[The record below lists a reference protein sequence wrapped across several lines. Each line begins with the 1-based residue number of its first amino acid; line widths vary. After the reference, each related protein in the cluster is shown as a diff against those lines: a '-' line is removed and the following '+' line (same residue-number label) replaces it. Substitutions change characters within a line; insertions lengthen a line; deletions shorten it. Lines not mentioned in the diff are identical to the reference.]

1 MKQKKTFHLSLRR
14 TWQLM
19 TGGLSVVTLAA
30 LCWALCLSA
39 TLPDRYYLAKGSRF
53 SLGDSSL
60 IQTSS
65 NDGYPLSVY
74 SSTGNTFRM
83 DLKLLGLINIKP
95 VSVQVV
101 DRRVVALCGTPFGIK
116 MVTDGVMVIGT
127 GAVTDCNSRAV
138 SPAQTAGI
146 QEGDIILALC
156 GTPFGIKMVTDGVMV
171 IGTGAVTDCNS
182 RAVSPAQ
189 TAGIQEGDI
198 ILSINGEKISSKKQL
213 TKLVESS
220 AGQPLSLV
228 VRRGEQLTSLHLSP
242 VRSSLDNS
250 YHLGLWV
257 RDSSAGIGTMTF
269 YDPNNGC
276 FAGLGHAICDVD
288 TGQLMPLSQGEIVEA
303 SIIGVHAGKSGSP
316 GQLQGAFVAN
326 RSIGSL
332 YTNSY
337 NGVYGRLM
345 NQPVDALIGVH
356 AGKSG
361 SPGQLQGAFVA
372 NRSIGSLYTNSYNGV
387 YGRLMNQPVD
397 AQTIPMAQCQ
407 EVRQGPV
414 KILTTVS
421 GQKPQLF
428 DACIEKLSLSQD
440 EPTKNMV
447 LRITDPD
454 LLELSGGIV
463 QGMSGSPIIQDG
475 MLVGAVTHQDEPTK
489 NMVLRITDPDLL
501 ELSGGIVQGMS
512 GSPIIQDGM
521 LVGAV
526 THV

>member
-39 TLPDRYYLAKGSRF
+39 TLLDRYYLAKGSRF

-116 MVTDGVMVIGT
+116 MVTDGVMV
-127 GAVTDCNSRAV
+127 V
-138 SPAQTAGI
+138 
-146 QEGDIILALC
+146 
-156 GTPFGIKMVTDGVMV
+156 
-171 IGTGAVTDCNS
+171 GTGAVTDCNS

-337 NGVYGRLM
+337 NGVYGRL
-345 NQPVDALIGVH
+345 L
-356 AGKSG
+356 S
-361 SPGQLQGAFVA
+361 
-372 NRSIGSLYTNSYNGV
+372 
-387 YGRLMNQPVD
+387 QPVD

-475 MLVGAVTHQDEPTK
+475 MLVGAVTHVFVNDPTRGYGIFAE
-489 NMVLRITDPDLL
+489 NMDNTLL
-501 ELSGGIVQGMS
+501 TVAAASQS
-512 GSPIIQDGM
+512 RAAAP
-521 LVGAV
+521 AA
-526 THV
+526 

>member
-101 DRRVVALCGTPFGIK
+101 DRRV
-116 MVTDGVMVIGT
+116 
-127 GAVTDCNSRAV
+127 
-138 SPAQTAGI
+138 
-146 QEGDIILALC
+146 LALC

-171 IGTGAVTDCNS
+171 VGTGAVTDCNS

-288 TGQLMPLSQGEIVEA
+288 TGQLMPLSQGEIMEA
-303 SIIGVHAGKSGSP
+303 SI
-316 GQLQGAFVAN
+316 
-326 RSIGSL
+326 
-332 YTNSY
+332 
-337 NGVYGRLM
+337 
-345 NQPVDALIGVH
+345 IGVH

-475 MLVGAVTHQDEPTK
+475 MLVGAVTH
-489 NMVLRITDPDLL
+489 V
-501 ELSGGIVQGMS
+501 
-512 GSPIIQDGM
+512 
-521 LVGAV
+521 
-526 THV
+526 

>member
-116 MVTDGVMVIGT
+116 MVTDGVMV
-127 GAVTDCNSRAV
+127 V
-138 SPAQTAGI
+138 
-146 QEGDIILALC
+146 
-156 GTPFGIKMVTDGVMV
+156 
-171 IGTGAVTDCNS
+171 GTGAVTDCNS

-345 NQPVDALIGVH
+345 NQPVDA
-356 AGKSG
+356 
-361 SPGQLQGAFVA
+361 
-372 NRSIGSLYTNSYNGV
+372 
-387 YGRLMNQPVD
+387 
-397 AQTIPMAQCQ
+397 QTIPMAQCQ

-414 KILTTVS
+414 KILTTVP

-428 DACIEKLSLSQD
+428 DACIEKISLSQD

-475 MLVGAVTHQDEPTK
+475 MLVGAVTHVFVNDPTRGYGIFAE
-489 NMVLRITDPDLL
+489 NMDNTLL
-501 ELSGGIVQGMS
+501 TVAAASQS
-512 GSPIIQDGM
+512 RAAAP
-521 LVGAV
+521 AA
-526 THV
+526 

>member
-30 LCWALCLSA
+30 LCWALYLSA

-116 MVTDGVMVIGT
+116 MVTDGVMV
-127 GAVTDCNSRAV
+127 V
-138 SPAQTAGI
+138 
-146 QEGDIILALC
+146 
-156 GTPFGIKMVTDGVMV
+156 
-171 IGTGAVTDCNS
+171 GTGAVTDCNS

-345 NQPVDALIGVH
+345 NQPVDA
-356 AGKSG
+356 
-361 SPGQLQGAFVA
+361 
-372 NRSIGSLYTNSYNGV
+372 
-387 YGRLMNQPVD
+387 
-397 AQTIPMAQCQ
+397 QTIPMAQCQ

-440 EPTKNMV
+440 EPTKNM
-447 LRITDPD
+447 I
-454 LLELSGGIV
+454 
-463 QGMSGSPIIQDG
+463 
-475 MLVGAVTHQDEPTK
+475 
-489 NMVLRITDPDLL
+489 LRITDPDLL

-526 THV
+526 THVFVNDPTRGYGIFAENMDNTLLTVAAASQSRAAAPAA

>member
-60 IQTSS
+60 IQTNS

-116 MVTDGVMVIGT
+116 MVTDGVMV
-127 GAVTDCNSRAV
+127 V
-138 SPAQTAGI
+138 
-146 QEGDIILALC
+146 
-156 GTPFGIKMVTDGVMV
+156 
-171 IGTGAVTDCNS
+171 GTGAVTDCNS

-288 TGQLMPLSQGEIVEA
+288 TGQLMPLSQGEIVGA

-337 NGVYGRLM
+337 NGVYGRL
-345 NQPVDALIGVH
+345 L
-356 AGKSG
+356 S
-361 SPGQLQGAFVA
+361 
-372 NRSIGSLYTNSYNGV
+372 
-387 YGRLMNQPVD
+387 QPVD

-475 MLVGAVTHQDEPTK
+475 MLVGAVTH
-489 NMVLRITDPDLL
+489 V
-501 ELSGGIVQGMS
+501 
-512 GSPIIQDGM
+512 
-521 LVGAV
+521 
-526 THV
+526 

>member
-116 MVTDGVMVIGT
+116 MVTDGVMV
-127 GAVTDCNSRAV
+127 V
-138 SPAQTAGI
+138 
-146 QEGDIILALC
+146 
-156 GTPFGIKMVTDGVMV
+156 
-171 IGTGAVTDCNS
+171 GTGAVTDCNS

-345 NQPVDALIGVH
+345 NQPVDA
-356 AGKSG
+356 
-361 SPGQLQGAFVA
+361 
-372 NRSIGSLYTNSYNGV
+372 
-387 YGRLMNQPVD
+387 
-397 AQTIPMAQCQ
+397 QTIPMAQCQ

-428 DACIEKLSLSQD
+428 DACIEKISLSQD
-440 EPTKNMV
+440 EPTKNM
-447 LRITDPD
+447 I
-454 LLELSGGIV
+454 
-463 QGMSGSPIIQDG
+463 
-475 MLVGAVTHQDEPTK
+475 
-489 NMVLRITDPDLL
+489 LRITDPDLL

-526 THV
+526 THVFVNDPTRGYGIFAENMDNTLLTVAAASQSRAAAPAA

>member
-1 MKQKKTFHLSLRR
+1 LKQKKTFHLSLRR

-116 MVTDGVMVIGT
+116 MVTDGVMV
-127 GAVTDCNSRAV
+127 V
-138 SPAQTAGI
+138 
-146 QEGDIILALC
+146 
-156 GTPFGIKMVTDGVMV
+156 
-171 IGTGAVTDCNS
+171 GTGAVTDCNS

-337 NGVYGRLM
+337 NGVYGRL
-345 NQPVDALIGVH
+345 L
-356 AGKSG
+356 S
-361 SPGQLQGAFVA
+361 
-372 NRSIGSLYTNSYNGV
+372 
-387 YGRLMNQPVD
+387 QPVD

-475 MLVGAVTHQDEPTK
+475 MLVGAVTHVFVNDPTRGYGIFAE
-489 NMVLRITDPDLL
+489 NMDNTLL
-501 ELSGGIVQGMS
+501 TVAAASQS
-512 GSPIIQDGM
+512 RAAAP
-521 LVGAV
+521 AA
-526 THV
+526 

>member
-116 MVTDGVMVIGT
+116 MVTDGVMV
-127 GAVTDCNSRAV
+127 V
-138 SPAQTAGI
+138 
-146 QEGDIILALC
+146 
-156 GTPFGIKMVTDGVMV
+156 
-171 IGTGAVTDCNS
+171 GTGAVTDCNS

-345 NQPVDALIGVH
+345 NQPVDA
-356 AGKSG
+356 
-361 SPGQLQGAFVA
+361 
-372 NRSIGSLYTNSYNGV
+372 
-387 YGRLMNQPVD
+387 
-397 AQTIPMAQCQ
+397 QTIPMAQCQ

-440 EPTKNMV
+440 EPTKNM
-447 LRITDPD
+447 I
-454 LLELSGGIV
+454 
-463 QGMSGSPIIQDG
+463 
-475 MLVGAVTHQDEPTK
+475 
-489 NMVLRITDPDLL
+489 LRITDPDLL

>member
-1 MKQKKTFHLSLRR
+1 MKQNKTFHLSLRR

-101 DRRVVALCGTPFGIK
+101 DRRV
-116 MVTDGVMVIGT
+116 
-127 GAVTDCNSRAV
+127 
-138 SPAQTAGI
+138 
-146 QEGDIILALC
+146 LALC

-345 NQPVDALIGVH
+345 NQPVDA
-356 AGKSG
+356 
-361 SPGQLQGAFVA
+361 
-372 NRSIGSLYTNSYNGV
+372 
-387 YGRLMNQPVD
+387 
-397 AQTIPMAQCQ
+397 QTIPMAQCQ

-475 MLVGAVTHQDEPTK
+475 MLVGAVTHVFVNDPTRGYGIFAE
-489 NMVLRITDPDLL
+489 NMDNTLL
-501 ELSGGIVQGMS
+501 TVAAASQS
-512 GSPIIQDGM
+512 RSTAP
-521 LVGAV
+521 AA
-526 THV
+526 

>member
-116 MVTDGVMVIGT
+116 MVTDGVMV
-127 GAVTDCNSRAV
+127 V
-138 SPAQTAGI
+138 
-146 QEGDIILALC
+146 
-156 GTPFGIKMVTDGVMV
+156 
-171 IGTGAVTDCNS
+171 GTGAVTDCNS

-345 NQPVDALIGVH
+345 NQPVDA
-356 AGKSG
+356 
-361 SPGQLQGAFVA
+361 
-372 NRSIGSLYTNSYNGV
+372 
-387 YGRLMNQPVD
+387 
-397 AQTIPMAQCQ
+397 QTIPMAQCQ

-440 EPTKNMV
+440 EPTKNM
-447 LRITDPD
+447 I
-454 LLELSGGIV
+454 
-463 QGMSGSPIIQDG
+463 
-475 MLVGAVTHQDEPTK
+475 
-489 NMVLRITDPDLL
+489 LRITDPDLL

-526 THV
+526 THVFVNDPTRGYGIFAENMDNTLLTVAAASQSLAAAPAA

>member
-60 IQTSS
+60 IQTNS

-116 MVTDGVMVIGT
+116 MVTDGVMV
-127 GAVTDCNSRAV
+127 V
-138 SPAQTAGI
+138 
-146 QEGDIILALC
+146 
-156 GTPFGIKMVTDGVMV
+156 
-171 IGTGAVTDCNS
+171 GTGAVTDCNS

-345 NQPVDALIGVH
+345 NQPVDA
-356 AGKSG
+356 
-361 SPGQLQGAFVA
+361 
-372 NRSIGSLYTNSYNGV
+372 
-387 YGRLMNQPVD
+387 
-397 AQTIPMAQCQ
+397 QTIPMAQCQ

-475 MLVGAVTHQDEPTK
+475 MLVGAVTHVFVNDPTRGYGIFAE
-489 NMVLRITDPDLL
+489 NMDNTLL
-501 ELSGGIVQGMS
+501 TVAAASQS
-512 GSPIIQDGM
+512 RAAAP
-521 LVGAV
+521 AA
-526 THV
+526 

>member
-1 MKQKKTFHLSLRR
+1 MIIHIIEHFCQKHKKIDQSEKELKICLKCKFLPAQPRSKFLPYTISCDILLPVANSKEELFAFHFHQNKKTVRDLNLKQKKTFHLSLRR

-116 MVTDGVMVIGT
+116 MVTDGVMV
-127 GAVTDCNSRAV
+127 V
-138 SPAQTAGI
+138 
-146 QEGDIILALC
+146 
-156 GTPFGIKMVTDGVMV
+156 
-171 IGTGAVTDCNS
+171 GTGAVTDCNS

-345 NQPVDALIGVH
+345 NQPVDA
-356 AGKSG
+356 
-361 SPGQLQGAFVA
+361 
-372 NRSIGSLYTNSYNGV
+372 
-387 YGRLMNQPVD
+387 
-397 AQTIPMAQCQ
+397 QTIPMAQCQ

-475 MLVGAVTHQDEPTK
+475 MLVGAVTH
-489 NMVLRITDPDLL
+489 V
-501 ELSGGIVQGMS
+501 
-512 GSPIIQDGM
+512 
-521 LVGAV
+521 
-526 THV
+526 

>member
-101 DRRVVALCGTPFGIK
+101 DRRV
-116 MVTDGVMVIGT
+116 
-127 GAVTDCNSRAV
+127 
-138 SPAQTAGI
+138 
-146 QEGDIILALC
+146 LALC

-171 IGTGAVTDCNS
+171 VGTGAVTDCNS

-288 TGQLMPLSQGEIVEA
+288 TGQLMPLSQGEIMEA
-303 SIIGVHAGKSGSP
+303 SI
-316 GQLQGAFVAN
+316 
-326 RSIGSL
+326 
-332 YTNSY
+332 
-337 NGVYGRLM
+337 
-345 NQPVDALIGVH
+345 IGVH

-421 GQKPQLF
+421 GQNPQLF

-475 MLVGAVTHQDEPTK
+475 MLVGAVTHVFVNDPTRGYGIFAE
-489 NMVLRITDPDLL
+489 NMDNTLL
-501 ELSGGIVQGMS
+501 TVAAASQS
-512 GSPIIQDGM
+512 RSTAP
-521 LVGAV
+521 AA
-526 THV
+526 

>member
-116 MVTDGVMVIGT
+116 MVTDGVMVVGT
-127 GAVTDCNSRAV
+127 GAVTDH
-138 SPAQTAGI
+138 
-146 QEGDIILALC
+146 
-156 GTPFGIKMVTDGVMV
+156 
-171 IGTGAVTDCNS
+171 NS

-345 NQPVDALIGVH
+345 NQPVDA
-356 AGKSG
+356 
-361 SPGQLQGAFVA
+361 
-372 NRSIGSLYTNSYNGV
+372 
-387 YGRLMNQPVD
+387 
-397 AQTIPMAQCQ
+397 QTIPMAQCQ

-414 KILTTVS
+414 QILTTVS

-475 MLVGAVTHQDEPTK
+475 MLVGAVTHVFVNDPTRGYGIFAE
-489 NMVLRITDPDLL
+489 NMDNTLL
-501 ELSGGIVQGMS
+501 TVAAASQSLAAA
-512 GSPIIQDGM
+512 P
-521 LVGAV
+521 AA
-526 THV
+526 

>member
-19 TGGLSVVTLAA
+19 TGGLSMVTLAA

-116 MVTDGVMVIGT
+116 MVTDGVMV
-127 GAVTDCNSRAV
+127 V
-138 SPAQTAGI
+138 
-146 QEGDIILALC
+146 
-156 GTPFGIKMVTDGVMV
+156 
-171 IGTGAVTDCNS
+171 GTGAVTDCNS

-337 NGVYGRLM
+337 NGVYGRL
-345 NQPVDALIGVH
+345 L
-356 AGKSG
+356 S
-361 SPGQLQGAFVA
+361 
-372 NRSIGSLYTNSYNGV
+372 
-387 YGRLMNQPVD
+387 QPVD

-475 MLVGAVTHQDEPTK
+475 MLVGAVTHVFVNDPTRGYGIFAE
-489 NMVLRITDPDLL
+489 NMDNTLL
-501 ELSGGIVQGMS
+501 TVAAASQS
-512 GSPIIQDGM
+512 RAAAP
-521 LVGAV
+521 AA
-526 THV
+526 

>member
-116 MVTDGVMVIGT
+116 MVTDGVMV
-127 GAVTDCNSRAV
+127 V
-138 SPAQTAGI
+138 
-146 QEGDIILALC
+146 
-156 GTPFGIKMVTDGVMV
+156 
-171 IGTGAVTDCNS
+171 GTGAVTDCNS

-337 NGVYGRLM
+337 NGVYGRL
-345 NQPVDALIGVH
+345 L
-356 AGKSG
+356 S
-361 SPGQLQGAFVA
+361 
-372 NRSIGSLYTNSYNGV
+372 
-387 YGRLMNQPVD
+387 QPVD

-475 MLVGAVTHQDEPTK
+475 MLVGAVTHVFVNDPTRGYGIFAE
-489 NMVLRITDPDLL
+489 NMDNTLL
-501 ELSGGIVQGMS
+501 TVAAASQSLAAA
-512 GSPIIQDGM
+512 P
-521 LVGAV
+521 AA
-526 THV
+526 

>member
-116 MVTDGVMVIGT
+116 MVTDGVMVVGT
-127 GAVTDCNSRAV
+127 GT
-138 SPAQTAGI
+138 
-146 QEGDIILALC
+146 
-156 GTPFGIKMVTDGVMV
+156 
-171 IGTGAVTDCNS
+171 VTDCNS

-345 NQPVDALIGVH
+345 NQPVDA
-356 AGKSG
+356 
-361 SPGQLQGAFVA
+361 
-372 NRSIGSLYTNSYNGV
+372 
-387 YGRLMNQPVD
+387 
-397 AQTIPMAQCQ
+397 QTIPMAQCQ

-428 DACIEKLSLSQD
+428 DACIEKISLSQD

-475 MLVGAVTHQDEPTK
+475 MLVGAVTHVFVNDPTRGYGIFAE
-489 NMVLRITDPDLL
+489 NMDNTLL
-501 ELSGGIVQGMS
+501 TVAAASQS
-512 GSPIIQDGM
+512 RSTAP
-521 LVGAV
+521 AA
-526 THV
+526 

>member
-83 DLKLLGLINIKP
+83 DLKLLGLINTKP

-116 MVTDGVMVIGT
+116 MVTDGVMV
-127 GAVTDCNSRAV
+127 V
-138 SPAQTAGI
+138 
-146 QEGDIILALC
+146 
-156 GTPFGIKMVTDGVMV
+156 
-171 IGTGAVTDCNS
+171 GTGAVTDCNS

-337 NGVYGRLM
+337 NGVYGRL
-345 NQPVDALIGVH
+345 L
-356 AGKSG
+356 S
-361 SPGQLQGAFVA
+361 
-372 NRSIGSLYTNSYNGV
+372 
-387 YGRLMNQPVD
+387 QPVD

-475 MLVGAVTHQDEPTK
+475 MLVGAVTH
-489 NMVLRITDPDLL
+489 V
-501 ELSGGIVQGMS
+501 
-512 GSPIIQDGM
+512 
-521 LVGAV
+521 
-526 THV
+526 

>member
-39 TLPDRYYLAKGSRF
+39 TLPDRYYLAKGSSF

-60 IQTSS
+60 IQTNS

-116 MVTDGVMVIGT
+116 MVTDGVMV
-127 GAVTDCNSRAV
+127 V
-138 SPAQTAGI
+138 
-146 QEGDIILALC
+146 
-156 GTPFGIKMVTDGVMV
+156 
-171 IGTGAVTDCNS
+171 GTGAVTDCNS

-337 NGVYGRLM
+337 NGVYGRL
-345 NQPVDALIGVH
+345 L
-356 AGKSG
+356 S
-361 SPGQLQGAFVA
+361 
-372 NRSIGSLYTNSYNGV
+372 
-387 YGRLMNQPVD
+387 QPVD

-475 MLVGAVTHQDEPTK
+475 MLVGAVTHVFVNDPTRGYGIFAE
-489 NMVLRITDPDLL
+489 NMDNTLL
-501 ELSGGIVQGMS
+501 TVAAASQS
-512 GSPIIQDGM
+512 RAAAP
-521 LVGAV
+521 AA
-526 THV
+526 

>member
-83 DLKLLGLINIKP
+83 DLKLLGFINIKP

-116 MVTDGVMVIGT
+116 MVTDGVMV
-127 GAVTDCNSRAV
+127 V
-138 SPAQTAGI
+138 
-146 QEGDIILALC
+146 
-156 GTPFGIKMVTDGVMV
+156 
-171 IGTGAVTDCNS
+171 GTGAVTDCNS

-337 NGVYGRLM
+337 NGVYGRL
-345 NQPVDALIGVH
+345 L
-356 AGKSG
+356 S
-361 SPGQLQGAFVA
+361 
-372 NRSIGSLYTNSYNGV
+372 
-387 YGRLMNQPVD
+387 QPVD

-475 MLVGAVTHQDEPTK
+475 MLVGAVTHVFVNDPTRGYGIFAE
-489 NMVLRITDPDLL
+489 NMDNTLL
-501 ELSGGIVQGMS
+501 TVAAASQS
-512 GSPIIQDGM
+512 RAAAP
-521 LVGAV
+521 AA
-526 THV
+526 

>member
-116 MVTDGVMVIGT
+116 MVTDGVMV
-127 GAVTDCNSRAV
+127 V
-138 SPAQTAGI
+138 
-146 QEGDIILALC
+146 
-156 GTPFGIKMVTDGVMV
+156 
-171 IGTGAVTDCNS
+171 GTGAVTDCNS

-345 NQPVDALIGVH
+345 NQPVDA
-356 AGKSG
+356 
-361 SPGQLQGAFVA
+361 
-372 NRSIGSLYTNSYNGV
+372 
-387 YGRLMNQPVD
+387 
-397 AQTIPMAQCQ
+397 QTIPMAQCQ

-475 MLVGAVTHQDEPTK
+475 MLVD
-489 NMVLRITDPDLL
+489 
-501 ELSGGIVQGMS
+501 
-512 GSPIIQDGM
+512 
-521 LVGAV
+521 AV
-526 THV
+526 THVFVNDPTRGYGIFAENMDNTLLTVAAASQSRSTAPAA

>member
-101 DRRVVALCGTPFGIK
+101 DRRVVALCGTPIGIR
-116 MVTDGVMVIGT
+116 MVTDGVMV
-127 GAVTDCNSRAV
+127 V
-138 SPAQTAGI
+138 
-146 QEGDIILALC
+146 
-156 GTPFGIKMVTDGVMV
+156 
-171 IGTGAVTDCNS
+171 GTGAVTDCNS

-337 NGVYGRLM
+337 NGVYG
-345 NQPVDALIGVH
+345 Q
-356 AGKSG
+356 
-361 SPGQLQGAFVA
+361 
-372 NRSIGSLYTNSYNGV
+372 
-387 YGRLMNQPVD
+387 LMNQPVD

-475 MLVGAVTHQDEPTK
+475 MLVGAVTHVFVNDPTRGYGIFAE
-489 NMVLRITDPDLL
+489 NMDNTLL
-501 ELSGGIVQGMS
+501 TVAAASQS
-512 GSPIIQDGM
+512 RSAAP
-521 LVGAV
+521 AA
-526 THV
+526 

>member
-101 DRRVVALCGTPFGIK
+101 DRRV
-116 MVTDGVMVIGT
+116 
-127 GAVTDCNSRAV
+127 
-138 SPAQTAGI
+138 
-146 QEGDIILALC
+146 LALC

-345 NQPVDALIGVH
+345 NQPVDA
-356 AGKSG
+356 
-361 SPGQLQGAFVA
+361 
-372 NRSIGSLYTNSYNGV
+372 
-387 YGRLMNQPVD
+387 
-397 AQTIPMAQCQ
+397 QTIPMAQCQ

-475 MLVGAVTHQDEPTK
+475 MLVGAVTHVFVNDPTRGYGIFAE
-489 NMVLRITDPDLL
+489 NMDNTLL
-501 ELSGGIVQGMS
+501 TVAAASQS
-512 GSPIIQDGM
+512 RAAAP
-521 LVGAV
+521 AA
-526 THV
+526 

>member
-116 MVTDGVMVIGT
+116 MVTDGVMV
-127 GAVTDCNSRAV
+127 V
-138 SPAQTAGI
+138 
-146 QEGDIILALC
+146 
-156 GTPFGIKMVTDGVMV
+156 
-171 IGTGAVTDCNS
+171 GTGAVTDCNS

-345 NQPVDALIGVH
+345 NQPVDA
-356 AGKSG
+356 
-361 SPGQLQGAFVA
+361 
-372 NRSIGSLYTNSYNGV
+372 
-387 YGRLMNQPVD
+387 
-397 AQTIPMAQCQ
+397 QTIPMAQCQ

-428 DACIEKLSLSQD
+428 DACIEKISLSQD

-475 MLVGAVTHQDEPTK
+475 MLVGAVTHVYVKRRYLHTQKDYVFPHT
-489 NMVLRITDPDLL
+489 M
-501 ELSGGIVQGMS
+501 Q
-512 GSPIIQDGM
+512 
-521 LVGAV
+521 
-526 THV
+526 

>member
-14 TWQLM
+14 AWQLM
-19 TGGLSVVTLAA
+19 TGGLSMVTLAA

-116 MVTDGVMVIGT
+116 MVTDGVMV
-127 GAVTDCNSRAV
+127 V
-138 SPAQTAGI
+138 
-146 QEGDIILALC
+146 
-156 GTPFGIKMVTDGVMV
+156 
-171 IGTGAVTDCNS
+171 GTGAVTDCNS

-242 VRSSLDNS
+242 VRSSLDNN

-345 NQPVDALIGVH
+345 NQPVDA
-356 AGKSG
+356 
-361 SPGQLQGAFVA
+361 
-372 NRSIGSLYTNSYNGV
+372 
-387 YGRLMNQPVD
+387 
-397 AQTIPMAQCQ
+397 QTIPMAQCQ

-421 GQKPQLF
+421 GQNPQLF

-475 MLVGAVTHQDEPTK
+475 MLVGAVTHVFVNDPTRGYGIFAE
-489 NMVLRITDPDLL
+489 NMDNTLL
-501 ELSGGIVQGMS
+501 TVAAASQS
-512 GSPIIQDGM
+512 RAAAP
-521 LVGAV
+521 AA
-526 THV
+526 

>member
-116 MVTDGVMVIGT
+116 MVTDGVMV
-127 GAVTDCNSRAV
+127 V
-138 SPAQTAGI
+138 
-146 QEGDIILALC
+146 
-156 GTPFGIKMVTDGVMV
+156 
-171 IGTGAVTDCNS
+171 GTGAVTDCNS

-303 SIIGVHAGKSGSP
+303 SIIGVH
-316 GQLQGAFVAN
+316 V
-326 RSIGSL
+326 
-332 YTNSY
+332 
-337 NGVYGRLM
+337 
-345 NQPVDALIGVH
+345 
-356 AGKSG
+356 GKSG

-475 MLVGAVTHQDEPTK
+475 MLVGAVTHVFVNDPTRGYGIFAE
-489 NMVLRITDPDLL
+489 NMDNTLL
-501 ELSGGIVQGMS
+501 TVAAASQS
-512 GSPIIQDGM
+512 RAAAP
-521 LVGAV
+521 AA
-526 THV
+526 

>member
-1 MKQKKTFHLSLRR
+1 MIIHIIEHFCQKHKKIDQSEKELKICLKCKFLPAQPRSKFLPYTISCDILLPVANSKKELLAFHFHQNKKTVRDRNLKQKKTFHLSLRR

-116 MVTDGVMVIGT
+116 MVTDGVMV
-127 GAVTDCNSRAV
+127 V
-138 SPAQTAGI
+138 
-146 QEGDIILALC
+146 
-156 GTPFGIKMVTDGVMV
+156 
-171 IGTGAVTDCNS
+171 GTGAVTDCNS

-345 NQPVDALIGVH
+345 NQPVDA
-356 AGKSG
+356 
-361 SPGQLQGAFVA
+361 
-372 NRSIGSLYTNSYNGV
+372 
-387 YGRLMNQPVD
+387 
-397 AQTIPMAQCQ
+397 QTIPMAQCQ

-475 MLVGAVTHQDEPTK
+475 MLVGAVTHVFVNDPTRGYGIFAE
-489 NMVLRITDPDLL
+489 NMDNTLL
-501 ELSGGIVQGMS
+501 TVAAASQS
-512 GSPIIQDGM
+512 RAAAP
-521 LVGAV
+521 AA
-526 THV
+526 

>member
-1 MKQKKTFHLSLRR
+1 MIIHIIEHFCQKHKKIDQSEKELKICLKCKFLPAQPRSKFLPHTISCDILLPAANSKEELWAFHFHQNKKTVRDRNLKQKKTFHLSLRR

-116 MVTDGVMVIGT
+116 MVTDGVMV
-127 GAVTDCNSRAV
+127 V
-138 SPAQTAGI
+138 
-146 QEGDIILALC
+146 
-156 GTPFGIKMVTDGVMV
+156 
-171 IGTGAVTDCNS
+171 GTGAVTDCNS

-337 NGVYGRLM
+337 NGVYGRL
-345 NQPVDALIGVH
+345 L
-356 AGKSG
+356 S
-361 SPGQLQGAFVA
+361 
-372 NRSIGSLYTNSYNGV
+372 
-387 YGRLMNQPVD
+387 QPVD

-475 MLVGAVTHQDEPTK
+475 MLVGAVTH
-489 NMVLRITDPDLL
+489 V
-501 ELSGGIVQGMS
+501 
-512 GSPIIQDGM
+512 
-521 LVGAV
+521 
-526 THV
+526 

>member
-30 LCWALCLSA
+30 LCWAMCLSA

-116 MVTDGVMVIGT
+116 MVTDGVMV
-127 GAVTDCNSRAV
+127 V
-138 SPAQTAGI
+138 
-146 QEGDIILALC
+146 
-156 GTPFGIKMVTDGVMV
+156 
-171 IGTGAVTDCNS
+171 GTGAVTDCNS

-276 FAGLGHAICDVD
+276 FAGLGHAIYDVD

-303 SIIGVHAGKSGSP
+303 SI
-316 GQLQGAFVAN
+316 
-326 RSIGSL
+326 
-332 YTNSY
+332 
-337 NGVYGRLM
+337 
-345 NQPVDALIGVH
+345 IGVH

-475 MLVGAVTHQDEPTK
+475 MLVGAVTHVFVNDPTRGYGIFAE
-489 NMVLRITDPDLL
+489 NMDNTLL
-501 ELSGGIVQGMS
+501 TVAAASQS
-512 GSPIIQDGM
+512 RAAAP
-521 LVGAV
+521 AA
-526 THV
+526 

>member
-1 MKQKKTFHLSLRR
+1 MIIHIIEHFCQKHKKIDQSEKELKICLKCKFLPAQPRSKFLPYTISCDILLPVANSKEELFAFHFHQNKKTVRDRNLKQKKTFHLSLRR

-60 IQTSS
+60 IQTNS

-116 MVTDGVMVIGT
+116 MVTDGVMV
-127 GAVTDCNSRAV
+127 V
-138 SPAQTAGI
+138 
-146 QEGDIILALC
+146 
-156 GTPFGIKMVTDGVMV
+156 
-171 IGTGAVTDCNS
+171 GTGAVTDCNS

-337 NGVYGRLM
+337 NGVYGRL
-345 NQPVDALIGVH
+345 L
-356 AGKSG
+356 S
-361 SPGQLQGAFVA
+361 
-372 NRSIGSLYTNSYNGV
+372 
-387 YGRLMNQPVD
+387 QPVD

-475 MLVGAVTHQDEPTK
+475 MLVGAVTH
-489 NMVLRITDPDLL
+489 V
-501 ELSGGIVQGMS
+501 
-512 GSPIIQDGM
+512 
-521 LVGAV
+521 
-526 THV
+526 

>member
-83 DLKLLGLINIKP
+83 DLKLLGFINIKP

-116 MVTDGVMVIGT
+116 MVTDGVMV
-127 GAVTDCNSRAV
+127 V
-138 SPAQTAGI
+138 
-146 QEGDIILALC
+146 
-156 GTPFGIKMVTDGVMV
+156 
-171 IGTGAVTDCNS
+171 GTGAVTDCNS

-345 NQPVDALIGVH
+345 NQPVDA
-356 AGKSG
+356 
-361 SPGQLQGAFVA
+361 
-372 NRSIGSLYTNSYNGV
+372 
-387 YGRLMNQPVD
+387 
-397 AQTIPMAQCQ
+397 QTIPMAQCQ

-475 MLVGAVTHQDEPTK
+475 MLVGAVTHVFVNDPTRGYGIFAE
-489 NMVLRITDPDLL
+489 NMDNTLL
-501 ELSGGIVQGMS
+501 TVAAASQS
-512 GSPIIQDGM
+512 RAAAP
-521 LVGAV
+521 AA
-526 THV
+526 

>member
-116 MVTDGVMVIGT
+116 MVTDGVMV
-127 GAVTDCNSRAV
+127 V
-138 SPAQTAGI
+138 
-146 QEGDIILALC
+146 
-156 GTPFGIKMVTDGVMV
+156 
-171 IGTGAVTDCNS
+171 GTGAVTDCNS

-345 NQPVDALIGVH
+345 NQPVDA
-356 AGKSG
+356 
-361 SPGQLQGAFVA
+361 
-372 NRSIGSLYTNSYNGV
+372 
-387 YGRLMNQPVD
+387 
-397 AQTIPMAQCQ
+397 QTIPMAQCQ

-447 LRITDPD
+447 LRITD
-454 LLELSGGIV
+454 S
-463 QGMSGSPIIQDG
+463 
-475 MLVGAVTHQDEPTK
+475 
-489 NMVLRITDPDLL
+489 DLL

-526 THV
+526 THVFVNDPTRGYGIFAENMDNTLLTVAAASQSRAAAPAA

>member
-116 MVTDGVMVIGT
+116 MVTDGVMV
-127 GAVTDCNSRAV
+127 V
-138 SPAQTAGI
+138 
-146 QEGDIILALC
+146 
-156 GTPFGIKMVTDGVMV
+156 
-171 IGTGAVTDCNS
+171 GTGAVTDCNS

-288 TGQLMPLSQGEIVEA
+288 TGQLMPLSHGEIVEA
-303 SIIGVHAGKSGSP
+303 SI
-316 GQLQGAFVAN
+316 
-326 RSIGSL
+326 
-332 YTNSY
+332 
-337 NGVYGRLM
+337 
-345 NQPVDALIGVH
+345 IGVH

-428 DACIEKLSLSQD
+428 DACIEKISLSQD

-475 MLVGAVTHQDEPTK
+475 MLVGAVTHVFVNDPTRGYGIFAE
-489 NMVLRITDPDLL
+489 NMDNTLL
-501 ELSGGIVQGMS
+501 TVAAASQS
-512 GSPIIQDGM
+512 RAAAP
-521 LVGAV
+521 AA
-526 THV
+526 

>member
-1 MKQKKTFHLSLRR
+1 MIIHIIEHFCQKHKKIDQSEKELKICLKCKFLPAQPRSKFLPYTISCDILLLVANSKKELLAFHFHQNKKTVRDRNLKQKKTFHLSLRR

-116 MVTDGVMVIGT
+116 MVTDGVMV
-127 GAVTDCNSRAV
+127 V
-138 SPAQTAGI
+138 
-146 QEGDIILALC
+146 
-156 GTPFGIKMVTDGVMV
+156 
-171 IGTGAVTDCNS
+171 GTGAVTDCNS

-337 NGVYGRLM
+337 NGVYGRL
-345 NQPVDALIGVH
+345 L
-356 AGKSG
+356 S
-361 SPGQLQGAFVA
+361 
-372 NRSIGSLYTNSYNGV
+372 
-387 YGRLMNQPVD
+387 QPVD

-475 MLVGAVTHQDEPTK
+475 MLVGAVTH
-489 NMVLRITDPDLL
+489 V
-501 ELSGGIVQGMS
+501 
-512 GSPIIQDGM
+512 
-521 LVGAV
+521 
-526 THV
+526 

>member
-1 MKQKKTFHLSLRR
+1 MIIHIIEHFCQKHKKIDQSEKELKICLKCKFLPAQPRSKFLPYTISCDILLPVANSKKELLAFHFHQNKKTVRDRNLKQKKTFHLSLRR

-116 MVTDGVMVIGT
+116 MVTDGVMV
-127 GAVTDCNSRAV
+127 V
-138 SPAQTAGI
+138 
-146 QEGDIILALC
+146 
-156 GTPFGIKMVTDGVMV
+156 
-171 IGTGAVTDCNS
+171 GTGAVTDCNS

-337 NGVYGRLM
+337 NGVYGRL
-345 NQPVDALIGVH
+345 L
-356 AGKSG
+356 S
-361 SPGQLQGAFVA
+361 
-372 NRSIGSLYTNSYNGV
+372 
-387 YGRLMNQPVD
+387 QPVD

-475 MLVGAVTHQDEPTK
+475 MLVGAVTH
-489 NMVLRITDPDLL
+489 V
-501 ELSGGIVQGMS
+501 
-512 GSPIIQDGM
+512 
-521 LVGAV
+521 
-526 THV
+526 

>member
-101 DRRVVALCGTPFGIK
+101 DHRVVALCGTPFGIK
-116 MVTDGVMVIGT
+116 MVTDGVMV
-127 GAVTDCNSRAV
+127 V
-138 SPAQTAGI
+138 
-146 QEGDIILALC
+146 
-156 GTPFGIKMVTDGVMV
+156 
-171 IGTGAVTDCNS
+171 GTGAVTDCNS

-345 NQPVDALIGVH
+345 NQPVDA
-356 AGKSG
+356 
-361 SPGQLQGAFVA
+361 
-372 NRSIGSLYTNSYNGV
+372 
-387 YGRLMNQPVD
+387 
-397 AQTIPMAQCQ
+397 QTIPMAQCQ

-475 MLVGAVTHQDEPTK
+475 MLVGAVTH
-489 NMVLRITDPDLL
+489 V
-501 ELSGGIVQGMS
+501 
-512 GSPIIQDGM
+512 
-521 LVGAV
+521 
-526 THV
+526 

>member
-116 MVTDGVMVIGT
+116 MVTDGVMV
-127 GAVTDCNSRAV
+127 V
-138 SPAQTAGI
+138 
-146 QEGDIILALC
+146 
-156 GTPFGIKMVTDGVMV
+156 
-171 IGTGAVTDCNS
+171 GTGAVTDCNS

-276 FAGLGHAICDVD
+276 FAGLGHAISDVD

-337 NGVYGRLM
+337 NGVYGRL
-345 NQPVDALIGVH
+345 L
-356 AGKSG
+356 S
-361 SPGQLQGAFVA
+361 
-372 NRSIGSLYTNSYNGV
+372 
-387 YGRLMNQPVD
+387 QPVD

-475 MLVGAVTHQDEPTK
+475 MLVGAVTH
-489 NMVLRITDPDLL
+489 V
-501 ELSGGIVQGMS
+501 
-512 GSPIIQDGM
+512 
-521 LVGAV
+521 
-526 THV
+526 

>member
-1 MKQKKTFHLSLRR
+1 MKPKKTFHLSLRR
-14 TWQLM
+14 AWQLM
-19 TGGLSVVTLAA
+19 TAGLSVVTLAA

-39 TLPDRYYLAKGSRF
+39 ALPDRYYLAKGSRF

-116 MVTDGVMVIGT
+116 MVTDGVMV
-127 GAVTDCNSRAV
+127 V
-138 SPAQTAGI
+138 
-146 QEGDIILALC
+146 
-156 GTPFGIKMVTDGVMV
+156 
-171 IGTGAVTDCNS
+171 GTGAVTDCNS

-198 ILSINGEKISSKKQL
+198 ILSIDGEKISSKKQL
-213 TKLVESS
+213 TKLVENS

-269 YDPNNGC
+269 YDPSSGC

-337 NGVYGRLM
+337 NGVYGQLL
-345 NQPVDALIGVH
+345 NQPVD
-356 AGKSG
+356 
-361 SPGQLQGAFVA
+361 
-372 NRSIGSLYTNSYNGV
+372 
-387 YGRLMNQPVD
+387 M
-397 AQTIPMAQCQ
+397 QTIPMAQCQ

-475 MLVGAVTHQDEPTK
+475 MLA
-489 NMVLRITDPDLL
+489 
-501 ELSGGIVQGMS
+501 
-512 GSPIIQDGM
+512 
-521 LVGAV
+521 GAV
-526 THV
+526 THVFVNDPTRGYGIFAENMDNTLLTVAAASQSRAAAPAA